1 MKSLV
6 VALCVIGC
14 AFAVVPDPQ
23 ASILRSDYQHNPEG
37 GYQYIYET
45 ENGISAHVDGQI
57 KVLNK
62 DEVAHQVQGSVSY
75 LSPDGQKIETV
86 YTADETGYHPK
97 GDHLPTPPAPIPI
110 PDYIL
115 RALEYIAAHP
125 YTEKPY
131 VKKFLIVLAA
141 VALASADVA
150 PSYRTD
156 EANAPIVR
164 SDYEI
169 NPEGSYQYAY
179 ETANGITGEAQGTIK
194 NPNSEAASLDVRG
207 SFSYTAP
214 DGTPVRLVYQAD
226 ENGYRAEGDSIP
238 VPPAIPELILRSL
251 QYIADHPPPAEYLK
265 KTQA

>member
-1 MKSLV
+1 MARDIDKK
-6 VALCVIGC
+6 A
-14 AFAVVPDPQ
+14 
-23 ASILRSDYQHNPEG
+23 
-37 GYQYIYET
+37 
-45 ENGISAHVDGQI
+45 
-57 KVLNK
+57 NK
-62 DEVAHQVQGSVSY
+62 Q
-75 LSPDGQKIETV
+75 
-86 YTADETGYHPK
+86 
-97 GDHLPTPPAPIPI
+97 
-110 PDYIL
+110 
-115 RALEYIAAHP
+115 
-125 YTEKPY
+125 
-131 VKKFLIVLAA
+131 KFLIVLAA

-150 PSYRTD
+150 PSYARTD

-194 NPNSEAASLDVRG
+194 NPNSEAATLEVRG
-207 SFSYTAP
+207 SFGYTAP
-214 DGTPVRLVYQAD
+214 DGTPVRLIYQAD